1 MYSDS
6 NSIRPDFIVSSAT
19 GEKQLLVE
27 VKKWLP
33 MPMQSGQHAVISHQR
48 ERTGLSNCYYLLVTP
63 ERMTLWPP
71 ASAAQGNSIMR
82 SATRQVRSAEVLAN
96 YLAIERYPLTA
107 LSEQELSLIVSSWLG
122 SVIFKPAATLLSMP
136 AQAWLVQSGVHEA
149 IYRGYVRREQLAA

>member
-1 MYSDS
+1 MYSDN

-27 VKKWLP
+27 VKKWVP
-33 MPMQSGQHAVISHQR
+33 APMQSGQHSVVNRQR
-48 ERTGLSNCYYLLVTP
+48 ERMGRADCYLLLVTP

-71 ASAAQGNSIMR
+71 ASAAQGESAMR
-82 SATRQVRSAEVLAN
+82 AIAKHVQSAEVLAD
-96 YLAIERYPLTA
+96 YLAIERHPLTA

-122 SVIFKPAATLLSMP
+122 SVMFKPPETLLKMP
-136 AQAWLVQSGVHEA
+136 AQAWLVQSGLHAA

>member
-19 GEKQLLVE
+19 GVKQLLVE
-27 VKKWLP
+27 VKKWVP
-33 MPMQSGQHAVISHQR
+33 APMQSDQYTVVNHQR
-48 ERTGLSNCYYLLVTP
+48 ERMGVADCYYLLVTP

-71 ASAAQGNSIMR
+71 ASAMQGNSIWR
-82 SATRQVRSAEVLAN
+82 AASQQVLSADVLAN

-107 LSEQELSLIVSSWLG
+107 LSEQELSLIVSSWLS
-122 SVIFKPAATLLSMP
+122 SVMFKPAATLLAMH

>member
-33 MPMQSGQHAVISHQR
+33 ALMQSGQHTLINKQR
-48 ERTGLSNCYYLLVTP
+48 EKIGLAECYFLLVTP
-63 ERMTLWPP
+63 EVITLWPP
-71 ASAAQGNSIMR
+71 ASAIRGESVLR
-82 SATRQVRSAEVLAN
+82 GLSRQMPSAEVLAN
-96 YLAIERYPLTA
+96 YLSIERYPLNA

-122 SVIFKPAATLLSMP
+122 SVMFKSAATLLEMP
-136 AQAWLVQSGVHEA
+136 FQAWLVQSGLHQV